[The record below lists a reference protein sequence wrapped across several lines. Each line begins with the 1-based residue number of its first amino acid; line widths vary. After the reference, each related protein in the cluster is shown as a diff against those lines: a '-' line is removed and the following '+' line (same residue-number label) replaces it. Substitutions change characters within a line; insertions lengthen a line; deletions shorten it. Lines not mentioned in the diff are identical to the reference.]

1 MRVSSRLATSF
12 TAVLGIAIAGVLVSS
27 PAALASSHCKLA
39 GDPVRIPDMG
49 SYSGLGSSYGE
60 EFWKGIRAAQK
71 IVNEQYCGIKGR
83 PLEFYKADAPYEDLP
98 ANVTMFRKLAR
109 DPSNIMIFD
118 ANTYS
123 VVNAIQ
129 DLTNEFGITLY
140 THTSGGRWKGEFP
153 KWIFR
158 SYFLDH
164 TSMPVLVPLVKNK
177 FNVKKAALVFS
188 VDDEG
193 MVARADAMRQAAK
206 ANGIEVVEVS
216 SKSNEPDFS
225 AQVTR
230 VKSENVQLLM
240 TAQQPHDSGLFV
252 FQARGAGLDQPI
264 IAGPGASFSDYKKM
278 GREAIEN
285 TYFVGMYD
293 PTDTR
298 PYVQTMKDVYKE
310 VNGEELTTFAALT
323 ADAVL
328 ILSRILDGA
337 PALTRE
343 GVRQAFASTTSIEAL
358 TGNIGWPDGKG
369 EAARS
374 RVAVFRW
381 IGGETEPVPDSFWK

>member
-1 MRVSSRLATSF
+1 MRLSLRLAISFCAVFGIAIVGMLATSSA
-12 TAVLGIAIAGVLVSS
+12 T
-27 PAALASSHCKLA
+27 LASSHCQLK

-49 SYSGLGSSYGE
+49 SYSGLGAQYGE
-60 EFWKGIRAAQK
+60 DFWAGIQVAQK

-98 ANVTMFRKLAR
+98 ANVTMFKKLAR
-109 DPSNIMIFD
+109 DPGNIMIFD
-118 ANTYS
+118 ANTFS

-129 DLTNEFGITLY
+129 DLTTQFGITLY

-164 TSMPVLVPLVKNK
+164 TSMPVLVPLVAKK
-177 FNVKKAALVFS
+177 FNAKKGALVFS

-193 MVARADAMRQAAK
+193 MVARADAMRKAAQAI
-206 ANGIEVVEVS
+206 GLEIVEVS
-216 SKSNEPDFS
+216 AKGNEPDFS

-230 VKSENVQLLM
+230 MASANIDVIFA
-240 TAQQPHDSGLFV
+240 AQQPHDMGLMV
-252 FQARGAGLDQPI
+252 YQARGAGLNQPI
-264 IAGPGASFSDYKKM
+264 ISGPGASATDYKKM
-278 GREAIEN
+278 GRDRIDN
-285 TYFVGMYD
+285 TYFVGMFD
-293 PTDTR
+293 PSDQR
-298 PYVQTMKDVYKE
+298 PYVQTLLTEYKKFHGKDI
-310 VNGEELTTFAALT
+310 GTFSALT

-328 ILSRILDGA
+328 VLSRILDKA
-337 PALTRE
+337 PSLTRE
-343 GVRQAFASTTSIEAL
+343 GVRQAFANTKSIEAL

-374 RVAVFRW
+374 RVAVFQW
-381 IGGETEPVPDSFWK
+381 NDGKMSPVPDSFWN